1 MKRIVIC
8 YDGTWNALTD
18 PSAVTN
24 VVRVGQAVKA
34 TDEQNRSQIVYYNAG
49 VGSGGPI
56 DRFLG
61 GVFGVGV
68 RDNVTSSAS
77 RVEPIPRAPLLA

>member
-8 YDGTWNALTD
+8 YDGTWNTLAD

-34 TDEQNRSQIVYYNAG
+34 TDEHNQSQIVYYNTG
-49 VGSGGPI
+49 VGSGGPL

-61 GVFGVGV
+61 GLFGVGV
-68 RDNVTSSAS
+68 RSNVKLDGG
-77 RVEPIPRAPLLA
+77 R

>member
-1 MKRIVIC
+1 MKRIVVC

-18 PSAVTN
+18 PGAVTN

-34 TDEQNRSQIVYYNAG
+34 TDENNRSQIVYYNAG

-56 DRFLG
+56 DQLLG
-61 GVFGVGV
+61 GLFGVGV
-68 RDNVTSSAS
+68 RGQCET
-77 RVEPIPRAPLLA
+77 RA